1 MLNKIFAVLFSLNLY
16 ISFAQDSSEVI
27 LSDSIS
33 LYTYSTIAEFREQMD
48 DIFND
53 PTFSNAHWGVVIQ
66 SLETGEYLYKRN
78 EDKFFVPASN
88 MKLFTTTAGLLLLGE
103 DYKFS
108 TNIFTDGIIDGSVLQ
123 GNLIIQGRGDPT
135 ISGRFYNN
143 DVYAVYSLWADSL
156 LAMGI
161 DEIRGNI
168 IGDDNLFDE
177 VGLGKGWSWDYES
190 YWYAAP
196 SSAISLND
204 NCVDI
209 TLKYNSYSDKLDLIA
224 SPESK
229 YMVIRNEVRLVP
241 KDSVTDVSVYRE
253 RGSNVVTVYGTFS
266 RRIDSLKTYVTVN
279 NPTQF
284 AMVILQN
291 VLQQKGITV
300 RGYPID
306 IDDYGDTLDYTEN
319 ISHLFSHYSPDMTEI
334 VKVINKG
341 SHNFYAEQLL
351 KTIGLEIEGFGSV
364 KNGVDASKEIFKEI
378 GLNPEN
384 IVMADGSG
392 LSHHNM
398 TTPRQIV
405 TLLNYFFNSSLFT
418 PFYNSLPISGIDGSL
433 GNRMKNTRAQGLVRA
448 KTGYIR
454 AARSLSGYTQTGDK
468 EPIVFS
474 MICNNF
480 NVPVK
485 LAENL
490 QDLVCLRLTNFKRK
504 YGD

>member
-1 MLNKIFAVLFSLNLY
+1 MLNKILILFFTVI
-16 ISFAQDSSEVI
+16 ISSASSQDSLKVS
-27 LSDSIS
+27 LTDSVAF
-33 LYTYSTIAEFREQMD
+33 YTYATVPEFWKEMD

-88 MKLFTTTAGLLLLGE
+88 IKLFTTAAGLLLLGE

-108 TNIFTDGIIDGSVLQ
+108 TNVYTDGYIDGSILV

-143 DVYAVYSLWADSL
+143 NVYAVYSDWADSL
-156 LAMGI
+156 IALGI
-161 DEIRGNI
+161 DEINGNI
-168 IGDDNLFDE
+168 IGDDNLFDD

-190 YWYAAP
+190 YWYAAQ
-196 SSAISLND
+196 SGAIALND
-204 NCVDI
+204 NCVDLTVI
-209 TLKYNSYSDKLDLIA
+209 YNRDKDIIDLSI
-224 SPESK
+224 SPESR
-229 YMVIRNEVRLVP
+229 YLVVQNEVRLVP
-241 KDSVTDVSVYRE
+241 EDSITDVKVYRE
-253 RGSNVVTVYGTFS
+253 RGSNFVSVYGTLS
-266 RRIDSLKTYVTVN
+266 KKVDSLKTYVTVN
-279 NPTQF
+279 NPTQY
-284 AMVILQN
+284 AMVVLRK

-300 RGYPID
+300 KGYPVD
-306 IDDYGDTLDYTEN
+306 IDDYGEQLDYKN
-319 ISHLFSHYSPDMTEI
+319 IQFLFTYFSPDMREI

-351 KTIGLEIEGFGSV
+351 KTIGLETEGLGTT
-364 KNGVDASKEIFKEI
+364 KNGIEAAKEIFTDI
-378 GLNPEN
+378 GLNPDN

-398 TTPRQIV
+398 TTPKQIT
-405 TLLNYFFNSSLFT
+405 TLLKYFYNSNLFSS
-418 PFYNSLPISGIDGSL
+418 FYNSLPIAGVDGTL
-433 GNRMKNTRAQGLVRA
+433 GNRMKNSRAKEQVRA

-454 AARSLSGYTQTGDK
+454 AARSLSGYTHTGDK

-485 LAENL
+485 LAENI
-490 QDLVCLRLTNFKRK
+490 QDLVCLRLINFKRK
-504 YGD
+504 

>member
-1 MLNKIFAVLFSLNLY
+1 MFNKILLIILFQLTFNLSAQTTET
-16 ISFAQDSSEVI
+16 IS
-27 LSDSIS
+27 SDT
-33 LYTYSTIAEFREQMD
+33 LTLHTYSTIPEFWQQMD

-66 SLETGEYLYKRN
+66 SLETGEYFYKRN
-78 EDKFFVPASN
+78 EDKFFTPASN
-88 MKLFTTTAGLLLLGE
+88 MKLFTTAAGLLLLGE
-103 DYKFS
+103 DYRFS
-108 TNIFTDGIIDGSVLQ
+108 TNILTDGYIDGSILE

-135 ISGRFYNN
+135 ISGRFYQD
-143 DVYAVYSLWADSL
+143 DVYAVYSAWADSL
-156 LAMGI
+156 IALGI

-168 IGDDNLFDE
+168 IGDDNLFDDL
-177 VGLGKGWSWDYES
+177 GLGRGWSWDYES

-196 SSAISLND
+196 SGAISLND

-209 TLKYNSYSDKLDLIA
+209 LLKYNRNEDKLKLI
-224 SPESK
+224 SYPESN
-229 YMVIRNEVRLVP
+229 YIVIRNEVRLVP
-241 KDSVTDVSVYRE
+241 ADSITDVNVYRE

-266 RRIDSLKTYVTVN
+266 RKIDSLKTYVTVN

-284 AMVILQN
+284 AMV
-291 VLQQKGITV
+291 VLHKVLNKKGITV

-306 IDDYGDTLDYTEN
+306 IDDYGDTLDYA
-319 ISHLFSHYSPDMTEI
+319 ILHQLFTHYSPDMREI

-351 KTIGLEIEGFGSV
+351 KTIGLEMEGLGTA
-364 KNGVDASKEIFKEI
+364 KNGIDASKEIFMEI
-378 GLNPEN
+378 GLNPDN

-398 TTPRQIV
+398 TTPRQI
-405 TLLNYFFNSSLFT
+405 TGLLKFFYNSSLFT
-418 PFYNSLPISGIDGSL
+418 SLYNSLPISGVDGTL
-433 GNRMKNTRAQGLVRA
+433 GNRMKNTRAQELVRA

-468 EPIVFS
+468 EQIVFS

-485 LAENL
+485 LAENI
-490 QDLVCLRLTNFKRK
+490 QDLVCLRLINFKRK
-504 YGD
+504 

>member
-1 MLNKIFAVLFSLNLY
+1 MLNRILILFFTVI
-16 ISFAQDSSEVI
+16 ISSAFCQDSLKVSGT
-27 LSDSIS
+27 DSVAF
-33 LYTYSTIAEFREQMD
+33 YTYATVPEFWEEMD

-88 MKLFTTTAGLLLLGE
+88 MKLFTTAAGLLLLGE

-108 TNIFTDGIIDGSVLQ
+108 TNIYTDGYIDSSILV

-143 DVYAVYSLWADSL
+143 NVYAVYSDWADSL
-156 LAMGI
+156 IALGI
-161 DEIRGNI
+161 DEINGNI
-168 IGDDNLFDE
+168 IGDDNLFDD

-190 YWYAAP
+190 YWYAAQ
-196 SSAISLND
+196 SGAISLND
-204 NCVDI
+204 NCVDLTVI
-209 TLKYNSYSDKLDLIA
+209 YNREKNIIDLSI
-224 SPESK
+224 SPESR
-229 YMVIRNEVRLVP
+229 YLVVQNEVRLVP
-241 KDSVTDVSVYRE
+241 EDSITDVKVYRE
-253 RGSNVVTVYGTFS
+253 RGSNFVSVYGTLS
-266 RRIDSLKTYVTVN
+266 KKVDSLKTYVTVN
-279 NPTQF
+279 NPTQY
-284 AMVILQN
+284 AMVVLRK

-300 RGYPID
+300 KGYPVD
-306 IDDYGDTLDYTEN
+306 IDDYGEQLDYKDTQF
-319 ISHLFSHYSPDMTEI
+319 LFTYFSPDMREI

-351 KTIGLEIEGFGSV
+351 KTIGLEMEGLGTV
-364 KNGVDASKEIFKEI
+364 KNGIEAANEIFTDI
-378 GLNPEN
+378 GLNPDN

-398 TTPRQIV
+398 TTPKQIT
-405 TLLNYFFNSSLFT
+405 TLLKYFYNSNLFSS
-418 PFYNSLPISGIDGSL
+418 FYNSLPIAGVDGTL
-433 GNRMKNTRAQGLVRA
+433 GNRMKNSRAKEQVRA

-454 AARSLSGYTQTGDK
+454 AARSLSGYTHTGDK

-474 MICNNF
+474 IICNNF

-485 LAENL
+485 LAENI
-490 QDLVCLRLTNFKRK
+490 QDLVCLRLINFKRK
-504 YGD
+504 